1 MSLRWKSLGSL
12 AYAARNSA
20 QPGSPSWGERLAALP
35 RMGSLAWS
43 GGYPGLSR
51 QRLMAMV
58 AAAAYVVAPIDLMPE
73 GILGLFGLGD
83 DAVAIA
89 WLAAALVRETQ
100 AFLEW
105 ERGRVTVRSTAR

>member
-12 AYAARNSA
+12 AHAARSSA
-20 QPGSPSWGERLAALP
+20 QPGSPSWGQRLAALP

-43 GGYPGLSR
+43 GDYPGLSR
-51 QRLMAMV
+51 QRLALMV
-58 AAAAYVVAPIDLMPE
+58 AAAVYVVAPVDLMPE

-89 WLAAALVRETQ
+89 WLAATLVGETQ
-100 AFLEW
+100 SFLEW
-105 ERGRVTVRSTAR
+105 EQRRVTVRSTAR